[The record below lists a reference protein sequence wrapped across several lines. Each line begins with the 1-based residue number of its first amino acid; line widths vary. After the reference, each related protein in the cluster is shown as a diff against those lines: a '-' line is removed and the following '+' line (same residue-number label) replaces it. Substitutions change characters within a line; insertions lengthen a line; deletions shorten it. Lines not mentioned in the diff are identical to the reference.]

1 MMEVIGLTG
10 GIASGKTLVSKI
22 LTDLGAYI
30 INADPIGHQVYLP
43 GKDAWKDIVATFGPD
58 ILKADQTVDRAKL
71 GAIVFNDREAL
82 NKLNKITHPRI
93 VAEIQ
98 PDIALQREKRKDQ
111 GYIFLEAAILIEAN
125 WLFLV
130 NRVWV
135 VIADKEV
142 VISRLQRDRN
152 LSQEEAEK
160 RLAAQLSNGERIKY
174 ADLIIKNNG
183 SIEKLQDQVERAWY
197 ELNAKGIA

>member
-30 INADPIGHQVYLP
+30 INADLIGHQVYLP
-43 GKDAWKDIVATFGPD
+43 DKDAWRDIVATFGPA
-58 ILKADQTVDRAKL
+58 ILKPDQTVDRAKL
-71 GAIVFNDREAL
+71 GVIVFNDKEAL
-82 NKLNKITHPRI
+82 NKLNQITHPRI
-93 VAEIQ
+93 VEETQ
-98 PDIALQREKRKDQ
+98 RDIAVQRDKRGDK
-111 GYIFLEAAILIEAN
+111 GHIFLEAAILIEAN

-130 NRVWV
+130 NKVWV
-135 VIADKEV
+135 VVADKEV
-142 VISRLQRDRN
+142 AIQRLQRDRN
-152 LSQEEAEK
+152 LSPEEAKK
-160 RLAAQLSNGERIKY
+160 RLATQLSNGERIKY

-183 SIEKLQDQVERAWY
+183 SIEELQEQVERAWY